1 MDSYLFSGLKVIDA
15 GTVIAAPAA
24 AMMLAEYGADVIKIE
39 HPDGDFLRRVKELKG
54 QGEEKE
60 DYMWQLDGRNKRGMV
75 LDLKTADGMEVLL
88 KLAEQCDVFI
98 TNQPFAMRDKLGFNY
113 ENLRALNPDIIYA
126 SMSAYGER
134 GPERNRKAF
143 DQIAYWARSGLL
155 DMLRW
160 KGIRP
165 VQGLSGMGD
174 HPTAVSIYAGIV
186 TALLHRERTGEG
198 AYVQTSLMA
207 NGLWSN
213 AATTQGML
221 SGGDME
227 LFRKGRTE
235 TPGVTVGVYRC
246 SDDCWLQFNMVRG
259 LEDITTLLVAIEA
272 TELIVRFGLNEY
284 QDILDN
290 SAELGLALKDAFV
303 NRSSDEWLVIFK
315 EMGLEVNRV
324 GRTEELAT
332 DRQAFENNM
341 IVEPTDPEITMPML
355 VKHPIQIST
364 VPQVE
369 PRRPPRLGEHSEDIL
384 RELGYDD
391 IEINRLRD
399 EGVI

>member
-160 KGIRP
+160 KGARP

-186 TALLHRERTGEG
+186 TALLHRDRTGEG

-235 TPGVTVGVYRC
+235 TPGVTMGVYRC

-369 PRRPPRLGEHSEDIL
+369 PKRSPRLGEHSEEIL
-384 RELGYDD
+384 RELGYGDT
-391 IEINRLRD
+391 EINRLRD

>member
-160 KGIRP
+160 KGVRP

-369 PRRPPRLGEHSEDIL
+369 PKRSPRLGEHSEEIL

-391 IEINRLRD
+391 TEINRLRV

>member
-1 MDSYLFSGLKVIDA
+1 MLGALSRFRILDLSRVLA
-15 GTVIAAPAA
+15 GPSCTQL
-24 AMMLAEYGADVIKIE
+24 LADLGADVIKIE
-39 HPDGDFLRRVKELKG
+39 HPDGDFLRRIKELKE

-60 DYMWQLDGRNKRGMV
+60 DYMWQLDGRNKRGIV
-75 LDLKTADGMEVLL
+75 LDLKTTDGMEVLL

-98 TNQPFAMRDKLGFNY
+98 TNQPFAMRDELGFNY
-113 ENLRALNPDIIYA
+113 EDLRALNPDIIYA
-126 SMSAYGER
+126 SLSAYGER

-160 KGIRP
+160 KGVRP

-186 TALLHRERTGEG
+186 TALLNRERTGEG

-207 NGLWSN
+207 NGVWSN

-221 SGGDME
+221 SGGDMG
-227 LFRKGRTE
+227 LFRKSRTE
-235 TPGVTVGVYRC
+235 TPGVTMGVYRC
-246 SDDCWLQFNMVRG
+246 SDDRWLQFNMVRG
-259 LEDITTLLVAIEA
+259 LEDFTMLLLAIDA

-284 QDILDN
+284 QDIIDN
-290 SAELGLALKDAFV
+290 SAELGLELKDAFV
-303 NRSSDEWLVIFK
+303 NRSSDEWLAIFK
-315 EMGLEVNRV
+315 EMGLEVNLV
-324 GRTEELAT
+324 GRVEDLAK

-341 IVEPTDPEITMPML
+341 IVKSTDPEITMPML

-369 PRRPPRLGEHSEDIL
+369 PKRPPRLGEHSEDIL

>member
-1 MDSYLFSGLKVIDA
+1 MRCQ
-15 GTVIAAPAA
+15 
-24 AMMLAEYGADVIKIE
+24 LA
-39 HPDGDFLRRVKELKG
+39 
-54 QGEEKE
+54 
-60 DYMWQLDGRNKRGMV
+60 
-75 LDLKTADGMEVLL
+75 
-88 KLAEQCDVFI
+88 
-98 TNQPFAMRDKLGFNY
+98 
-113 ENLRALNPDIIYA
+113 
-126 SMSAYGER
+126 ER

-235 TPGVTVGVYRC
+235 TPGVTVG
-246 SDDCWLQFNMVRG
+246 D
-259 LEDITTLLVAIEA
+259 
-272 TELIVRFGLNEY
+272 
-284 QDILDN
+284 
-290 SAELGLALKDAFV
+290 
-303 NRSSDEWLVIFK
+303 
-315 EMGLEVNRV
+315 
-324 GRTEELAT
+324 
-332 DRQAFENNM
+332 
-341 IVEPTDPEITMPML
+341 
-355 VKHPIQIST
+355 
-364 VPQVE
+364 
-369 PRRPPRLGEHSEDIL
+369 
-384 RELGYDD
+384 
-391 IEINRLRD
+391 
-399 EGVI
+399 

>member
-160 KGIRP
+160 KGVRP

-186 TALLHRERTGEG
+186 TALLHRDRTGEG

-235 TPGVTVGVYRC
+235 TPGVTMGVYRC

-369 PRRPPRLGEHSEDIL
+369 PKRSPRLGEHSEEIL
-384 RELGYDD
+384 RELGYGDT
-391 IEINRLRD
+391 EINRLRD

>member
-160 KGIRP
+160 KGVRP

-186 TALLHRERTGEG
+186 TALLHRDRTGEG

-324 GRTEELAT
+324 GRTEELVT

-355 VKHPIQIST
+355 VKHPIQISA

-369 PRRPPRLGEHSEDIL
+369 PKRSPRLGEHSEEIL
-384 RELGYDD
+384 RELGYGDT
-391 IEINRLRD
+391 EINRLRD

>member
-113 ENLRALNPDIIYA
+113 ENLRTLNPDIIYA

-290 SAELGLALKDAFV
+290 SAELGLALKDAFA

-341 IVEPTDPEITMPML
+341 IVEPTGPEITMPML

-369 PRRPPRLGEHSEDIL
+369 PKRSPRLGEHSEEIL

-391 IEINRLRD
+391 TEINRLRD

>member
-160 KGIRP
+160 KGARP

-235 TPGVTVGVYRC
+235 TPGVTMGVYRC

-369 PRRPPRLGEHSEDIL
+369 PKRSPRLGEHSEEIL

-391 IEINRLRD
+391 TEINRLRD
-399 EGVI
+399 GGVI

>member
-113 ENLRALNPDIIYA
+113 ENLRTLNPDIIYA

-369 PRRPPRLGEHSEDIL
+369 PKRSPRLGEHSEEIL

-391 IEINRLRD
+391 TEINRLRD

>member
-369 PRRPPRLGEHSEDIL
+369 PKRSPRLGEHSEEIL

-391 IEINRLRD
+391 TEINRLRD

>member
-1 MDSYLFSGLKVIDA
+1 MDSYLFWGLKVIDA

-60 DYMWQLDGRNKRGMV
+60 DYMWQRDGRNKRGMV

-272 TELIVRFGLNEY
+272 TELSVRFGLNEY

-290 SAELGLALKDAFV
+290 SAELGLALKDAFA
-303 NRSSDEWLVIFK
+303 NRSSDEWLSLIH
-315 EMGLEVNRV
+315 
-324 GRTEELAT
+324 
-332 DRQAFENNM
+332 
-341 IVEPTDPEITMPML
+341 I
-355 VKHPIQIST
+355 
-364 VPQVE
+364 
-369 PRRPPRLGEHSEDIL
+369 
-384 RELGYDD
+384 
-391 IEINRLRD
+391 
-399 EGVI
+399 

>member
-75 LDLKTADGMEVLL
+75 LDLKTADGIEVLL

-143 DQIAYWARSGLL
+143 DQVAYWARSGLL

-160 KGIRP
+160 KGVRP

-186 TALLHRERTGEG
+186 TALLHRDRTGEG

-235 TPGVTVGVYRC
+235 TPGVTMGVYRC

-369 PRRPPRLGEHSEDIL
+369 PKRSPRLGEHSEEIL
-384 RELGYDD
+384 RELGYGDT
-391 IEINRLRD
+391 EINRLRD
-399 EGVI
+399 ESVI

>member
-290 SAELGLALKDAFV
+290 SAELGLALKDAFA
-303 NRSSDEWLVIFK
+303 NRSPDEWLVIFK

-369 PRRPPRLGEHSEDIL
+369 PKRSPRLGEHSEEIL

-391 IEINRLRD
+391 TEINRLRD

>member
-160 KGIRP
+160 KGARP

-235 TPGVTVGVYRC
+235 TPGVTMGVYRC

-369 PRRPPRLGEHSEDIL
+369 PKRSPRLGEHSEEIL
-384 RELGYDD
+384 RELGYGDT
-391 IEINRLRD
+391 EINRLRD

>member
-290 SAELGLALKDAFV
+290 SAELGLALKDAFA

-369 PRRPPRLGEHSEDIL
+369 PKRSPRLGEHSEEIL

-391 IEINRLRD
+391 TEINRLRD

>member
-160 KGIRP
+160 KGARP

-235 TPGVTVGVYRC
+235 TPGVTMGVYRC

-272 TELIVRFGLNEY
+272 PELIVRFGLNEY

-369 PRRPPRLGEHSEDIL
+369 PKRSPRLGEHSEEIL
-384 RELGYDD
+384 RELGYGDT
-391 IEINRLRD
+391 EINRLRD

>member
-1 MDSYLFSGLKVIDA
+1 MGSYLFSGLKVIDA
-15 GTVIAAPAA
+15 ATVIAAPAA

-60 DYMWQLDGRNKRGMV
+60 DYMWQLDGRNKRGIV
-75 LDLKTADGMEVLL
+75 LDLRSADGMEVLL
-88 KLAEQCDVFI
+88 KLAAQCDVFI
-98 TNQPFAMRDKLGFNY
+98 TNQPFAMRDKFGFNY
-113 ENLRALNPDIIYA
+113 EDLRELNPGMIYA
-126 SMSAYGER
+126 SLSAYGEQ

-160 KGIRP
+160 KGVRP

-174 HPTAVSIYAGIV
+174 HPTAMTIYAGIV

-198 AYVQTSLMA
+198 SYVHTSLMA

-221 SGGDME
+221 SGGDTE

-235 TPGVTVGVYRC
+235 TPGVTMGVYRC
-246 SDDCWLQFNMVRG
+246 SDDRWLQFNMVRG
-259 LEDITTLLVAIEA
+259 LEEFTTLLLTIDA
-272 TELIVRFGLNEY
+272 TDLIVRFGLNEY

-290 SAELGLALKDAFV
+290 SAELGLALKDAFLD
-303 NRSSDEWLVIFK
+303 RSSDEWLTIFK
-315 EMGLEVNRV
+315 EAGLEVNRV
-324 GRTEELAT
+324 GRVEELAT
-332 DRQAFENNM
+332 DIQAFENDM
-341 IVEPTDPEITMPML
+341 IVEPTDPEITMPLL
-355 VKHPIQIST
+355 VKHPLQISSLS
-364 VPQVE
+364 QVE
-369 PRRPPRLGEHSEDIL
+369 PKRSPRLGEHAEEIL

-391 IEINRLRD
+391 AAIKRMRD